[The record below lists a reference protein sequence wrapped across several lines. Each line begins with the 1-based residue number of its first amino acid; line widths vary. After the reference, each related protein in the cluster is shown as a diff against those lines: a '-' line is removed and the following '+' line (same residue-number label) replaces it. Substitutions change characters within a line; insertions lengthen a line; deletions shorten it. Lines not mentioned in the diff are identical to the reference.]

1 MSIRKISKKKLSRN
15 VRLKH
20 VPLKVLPLTTTVGG
34 RHILNREKKER
45 INQTNLGASSSV
57 SPLPQQSSFQ
67 CSIEPVQRDT
77 SRHSKKSGKRK
88 APLTFHPVVISRFK
102 MNTLRWIF
110 LSVIIALAVGAI
122 FIMLQDG
129 FGSMKNI
136 IIYGVMG
143 FFTFFMGYFGTIFAK
158 DLLDIV
164 MEKKDSRNDADIDT

>member
-1 MSIRKISKKKLSRN
+1 MRKINKKRLSRN

-20 VPLKVLPLTTTVGG
+20 APLKVLPLTTSVGR
-34 RHILNREKKER
+34 RHIFKKEKKER
-45 INQTNLGASSSV
+45 TSQSDSIPS
-57 SPLPQQSSFQ
+57 SPLVHSQQSSVQ
-67 CSIEPVQRDT
+67 CSLEAVQPDILRQT
-77 SRHSKKSGKRK
+77 KKSGRRK
-88 APLTFHPVVISRFK
+88 ATLTFHPVATARLK
-102 MNTLRWIF
+102 MNVLRWIF
-110 LSVIIALAVGAI
+110 LSVAIALAIGVL

-164 MEKKDSRNDADIDT
+164 MEKKNSRNEADIDT